1 MIKTT
6 FEYSIKVK
14 IIANYELKGYF
25 LSALFN
31 VEEISGEQMLM
42 SAKLRVYYMNNIFFG
57 SFLGTV

>member
-6 FEYSIKVK
+6 FEYSIQVK
-14 IIANYELKGYF
+14 IIGNYELKCYF
-25 LSALFN
+25 LSAFFN
-31 VEEISGEQMLM
+31 VEEITGEQMLM